1 MGNYY
6 EPNFYPPAPRA
17 GVANYNNNIAG
28 GRNNSVRQGG
38 SGFGFNLNT
47 FDSILGGLQT
57 GFGIYNAL
65 SAQKQAKKE
74 FAFGK
79 EIANANL
86 NNSIQSYNTSLE
98 DRIRSRVAM
107 EGRPGSDADAYLD
120 QHKLSR

>member
-1 MGNYY
+1 MGSYYDLNYF
-6 EPNFYPPAPRA
+6 PQAPQA
-17 GVANYNNNIAG
+17 GVANYNNNVAG
-28 GRNNSVRQGG
+28 GRNNNMGFGG

-65 SAQKQAKKE
+65 AAQKQAKKE

-107 EGRPGSDADAYLD
+107 EGRPSSDADAYLD